1 MNWRTVLALTLK
13 EFMSLVRD
21 RFLLGFVIYAF
32 TASVYVQATGN
43 TQDIRNAAIVIA
55 DEDHSALSLRLQDML
70 PQPHFR
76 PPRLIE
82 AGEIDALMESGEAT
96 FALRVPPRFEA
107 DVLAGRRPAVQLLV
121 DATAISQ
128 AGLGAAHIA
137 ASLEQEMADFLRGR
151 GHAHASAGAA
161 PFQVRTA
168 FNQGLVSTWFTGV
181 AELLDAT
188 TMLAILL
195 AGAAIVREREHGT
208 LEHLL
213 AMPVRPSEIMAAKTI
228 ANGIVIIALTV
239 FSLRL
244 VVEGVLGLEPQGSVM
259 LFLAGVGAYLFFA
272 GSLGVFLGTISRSMP
287 QLALL
292 FILVVLPMLLLSG
305 NTTPLEGMPDWLQR
319 VMQVSPSTHY
329 VALAQGVLIRGADFS
344 VVWPHFAWTLAIGA
358 IFFAFSL
365 LRFRR
370 FLAAQ
375 N

>member
-13 EFMSLVRD
+13 EFMSLARD

-32 TASVYVQATGN
+32 TVSVYVQATGN
-43 TQDIRNAAIVIA
+43 TQDIRNATIVIA
-55 DEDHSALSLRLQDML
+55 DEDRSALSRRLQDML

-76 PPRLIE
+76 APRLVD
-82 AGEIDALMESGEAT
+82 ATQIDPLMETGEAT
-96 FALRVPPRFEA
+96 FALRIPPRFEA
-107 DVLAGRRPAVQLLV
+107 DVLAGRSPSVQLLV

-128 AGLGAAHIA
+128 AGLGAQHIA

-151 GHAHASAGAA
+151 APSSVAAAA
-161 PFQVRTA
+161 PLKVRTA

-213 AMPVRPSEIMAAKTI
+213 AMPVRPSEIMAAKTL
-228 ANGIVIIALTV
+228 ANGLVIIALTV
-239 FSLRL
+239 LSLGF
-244 VVEGVLGLEPQGSVM
+244 VVEGVLGLEPQGSVL
-259 LFLAGVGAYLFFA
+259 LFLAGVAAYLFFA
-272 GSLGVFLGTISRSMP
+272 GSLGIFLGTISRSMP

-292 FILVVLPMLLLSG
+292 FILAVLPMLLLSG

-319 VMQVSPSTHY
+319 AMQLSPSTHY
-329 VALAQGVLIRGADFS
+329 VALAQGVLIRGADLS
-344 VVWPHFAWTLAIGA
+344 VVWPHFAWTLVIGA
-358 IFFAFSL
+358 LFFIYSL
-365 LRFRR
+365 VRFRR